1 MNDKAKRAAV
11 NLSIVAVLYLA
22 GMLAVYGFS
31 VARVS
36 TLVVFPMFILGIVI
50 ASLESDSGA
59 WGAGLGVFYLLSYD
73 LLFTEPFYELKV
85 LNRTDVVSLGIF
97 LLVALIMNMVTQR
110 MRKQVEI
117 AEQNVLVMKRLGK
130 LEEENRKAKIR
141 AEKEEFKTLLLQS
154 VSHDLRT
161 PLTSI
166 SANADYL
173 LRSDTTDEKTRK
185 ELLGSIVEDA
195 TWLNNMVENLLSM
208 TRVQDEDVAL
218 DKTPEIVDEIVGE
231 AVRRMERR
239 KGGHE
244 LSVHLP
250 EEIIVAP
257 MNARLI
263 VQVLVNLIDNAIKH
277 STPDSFIEV
286 LAWKDKEVVWF
297 AVSDNGGGIG
307 SEDSERLFARFYA
320 TEHTDGGRR
329 GIGLGLSI
337 CKAIVEAHGGTMT
350 VRNNQQGGATF
361 EFALPLEEIGNTEAG
376 K

>member
-1 MNDKAKRAAV
+1 MNDKLKRAGV
-11 NLSIVAVLYLA
+11 NLAIVAVLYLA

-31 VARVS
+31 VAHVS
-36 TLVVFPMFILGIVI
+36 TLVVFPVFILGILI

-59 WGAGLGVFYLLSYD
+59 WGAVLGVCYLLSYD
-73 LLFTEPFYELKV
+73 LLFTQPFYELKV
-85 LNRTDVVSLGIF
+85 LNRTDIVALGIF
-97 LLVALIMNMVTQR
+97 FLVALIMNMVTQR

-117 AEQNVLVMKRLGK
+117 AEQNVRMMKRLGK
-130 LEEENRKAKIR
+130 LEEESRKAKIR

-154 VSHDLRT
+154 VSHDFRT

-173 LRSDTTDEKTRK
+173 LRSDATDEETRK

-208 TRVQDEDVAL
+208 TRVQDEDVTL
-218 DKTPEIVDEIVGE
+218 KKTPEIVDEIIGE
-231 AVRRMERR
+231 AVGKMERR
-239 KGGHE
+239 KGDHRI
-244 LSVHLP
+244 SVQLP

-263 VQVLVNLIDNAIKH
+263 LQVLVNLIDNAIKH
-277 STPDSFIEV
+277 SVPSSLIEV
-286 LAWKDKEVVWF
+286 RARKDEEVVRF

-307 SEDSERLFARFYA
+307 SEDPERLFARFYA
-320 TEHTDGGRR
+320 TEHNGGGRR

-350 VRNNQQGGATF
+350 ARNNQQGGATF
-361 EFALPLEEIGNTEAG
+361 EFALPLEEPESTEVG

>member
-1 MNDKAKRAAV
+1 MNDKLKRAGV
-11 NLSIVAVLYLA
+11 NLAIVAVLYLA

-31 VARVS
+31 VAHVS
-36 TLVVFPMFILGIVI
+36 TLVVFPVFILGILI

-59 WGAGLGVFYLLSYD
+59 WGAALGVCYLLSYD
-73 LLFTEPFYELKV
+73 LLFTQPFYELKV
-85 LNRTDVVSLGIF
+85 LSRTDIVALGIF
-97 LLVALIMNMVTQR
+97 FLVALIMNMVTQR

-117 AEQNVLVMKRLGK
+117 AEQNVQVMKRLGK
-130 LEEENRKAKIR
+130 LEEENRKARIR

-173 LRSDTTDEKTRK
+173 LRSDAVDEGTRK

-218 DKTPEIVDEIVGE
+218 EKTPEIVDEIIGE
-231 AVRRMERR
+231 AVSKMERR

-244 LSVHLP
+244 LSVRLP

-263 VQVLVNLIDNAIKH
+263 LQVLVNLIDNAIKH
-277 STPDSFIEV
+277 SGPSSLIEV
-286 LAWKDKEVVWF
+286 RAWKDENTVRF

-307 SEDSERLFARFYA
+307 SEDPERLFARFYA
-320 TEHTDGGRR
+320 TEHNGSGRR

-350 VRNNQQGGATF
+350 ARNNQQGGATF
-361 EFALPLEEIGNTEAG
+361 EFALPLEEPGSKEAG